1 MSSASNNNSLTFDA
15 ATPPLSQQN
24 NLAELEVDKH
34 TDSKYNLPEPSQW
47 NYLRFHPILMPYFRW
62 FVLVVVVNLCLLWD
76 VYIRLAQ
83 TSSLELVNFYSYA
96 VLLNFSVAIL
106 IRQHYVINLLFW
118 LATRIPLHWPLPIR
132 WAMGKVYHFGGL
144 HTGCACAGTFWFSV
158 LLASMYHFQQQQQIQ
173 LSLAT
178 LIFSSGIL
186 LLLLMMI
193 ISALPKIRA
202 RKHNQFE
209 KIHRFAGWSVLIL
222 FWLQSYSLLLSV
234 HPDKNMFYLLV
245 NSPSLWILSV
255 LSLSVILP
263 WLRLKKVPVEIVK
276 PSNHV
281 AISRFDYGVT
291 PFAGSSMALSRN
303 PLLEWHSFAN
313 IPAPDASGFRLAISR
328 AGDWT
333 GEFIEQCPSHVW
345 VKGIPTAG
353 VGNVDQ
359 LFKKVLWVATGSGIG
374 PCLPH
379 LLSDKVATSLV
390 WSTRDPAKTY
400 GDELVNQILDAQDE
414 VIIWDTDKEGKPDMI
429 DITYQAFRRTKAEA
443 IIVISNKKLTYS
455 VVHAMESRGIP
466 AFGAIWDS

>member
-1 MSSASNNNSLTFDA
+1 MPSASSNNSLAFDA
-15 ATPPLSQQN
+15 ASTPLSQQN
-24 NLAELEVDKH
+24 NLAEIETVKH
-34 TDSKYNLPEPSQW
+34 TDSQYNLPEYSQW
-47 NYLRFHPILMPYFRW
+47 NYLRFHPTLMPYFRW
-62 FVLVVVVNLCLLWD
+62 FVLVVIVNLWLLWD
-76 VYIRLAQ
+76 VYVRLAQ
-83 TSSLELVNFYSYA
+83 TSSLELVTFYSYA
-96 VLLNFSVAIL
+96 VLLNFFVAIL

-118 LATRIPLHWPLPIR
+118 LATRTPLHWPLPIR

-144 HTGCACAGTFWFSV
+144 HTGCACAGTFWFCV

-178 LIFSSGIL
+178 LIFSSCIL

-209 KIHRFAGWSVLIL
+209 IIHRFAGWSVLIL

-234 HPDKNMFYLLV
+234 HPDKDMLYLLV
-245 NSPSLWILSV
+245 NSPSLWLLSV

-281 AISRFDYGVT
+281 AISKFDYGVT

-313 IPAPDASGFRLAISR
+313 IPAPDTSGFRLAISR

-390 WSTRDPAKTY
+390 WSTRDPTKTY

-414 VIIWDTDKEGKPDMI
+414 VIIWDTDKDGKPDMV
-429 DITYQAFRRTKAEA
+429 DITYQAFRRTNAEA
-443 IIVISNKKLTYS
+443 IIVISNKKLTYT